1 MENRITRFLM
11 TSLALLS
18 VFCIFVF
25 SVQAVWNSSMGAN
38 AITDIGII
46 YMSGISKQV
55 SAHFGTTME
64 LRLSQV
70 AGLVDA
76 VPPQRSPDSAVTRI
90 SLSHIARARGFEYLA
105 FYTDEGEFDM
115 IYGPQLDLRLAD
127 SFRTSLYRGEE
138 QVGAGWDENGMEVVL
153 LAVPASYTLHDGQK
167 SLALVACRPTQRLR
181 ETLTVNMDSA
191 MADYSI
197 IRQDGSMINR
207 KSVV

>member
-76 VPPQRSPDSAVTRI
+76 VPPQRSPD
-90 SLSHIARARGFEYLA
+90 
-105 FYTDEGEFDM
+105 
-115 IYGPQLDLRLAD
+115 PDLPVP
-127 SFRTSLYRGEE
+127 YR
-138 QVGAGWDENGMEVVL
+138 
-153 LAVPASYTLHDGQK
+153 P
-167 SLALVACRPTQRLR
+167 CQRL
-181 ETLTVNMDSA
+181 
-191 MADYSI
+191 
-197 IRQDGSMINR
+197 
-207 KSVV
+207 